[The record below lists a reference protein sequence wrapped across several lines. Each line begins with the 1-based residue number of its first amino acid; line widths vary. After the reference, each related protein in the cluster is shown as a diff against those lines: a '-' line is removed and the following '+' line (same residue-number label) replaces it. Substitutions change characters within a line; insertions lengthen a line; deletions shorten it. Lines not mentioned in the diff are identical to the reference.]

1 VSDQAEVCRQKAQH
15 CNRAASLAVTLEAR
29 LMYADLA
36 RLWREL
42 GQKFENERRLTTV
55 ERQ

>member
-1 VSDQAEVCRQKAQH
+1 MSDQAEECRQKAQH

-55 ERQ
+55 EQQ